1 MRIGQA
7 LAMTPEYRPNLQMY
21 GLDLVRLSVVFLRN
35 SAVGCSELTASLVRR
50 GSSQSSTSRLPML
63 RESST
68 EKPSER

>member
-1 MRIGQA
+1 
-7 LAMTPEYRPNLQMY
+7 MTPENWLNLQKLY
-21 GLDLVRLSVVFLRN
+21 ALDLPARLSVELWRN